1 MALTIYPEDNF
12 DSYVT
17 LADADTYA
25 PLYILDTTNWDA
37 LSDTQ
42 KEFYLRQATYLI
54 KPKITDPDSLSYS
67 ETDYM
72 KNLEIAT
79 TLLAEYSINNNVL
92 TDDES
97 GNLKRKNITGVIDK
111 EWFNPSA
118 PSNAFPAYIATLL
131 SDYGFSG
138 SGSLKIERS

>member
-12 DSYVT
+12 DSYVS

-54 KPKITDPDSLSYS
+54 KPKITDPDSS
-67 ETDYM
+67 
-72 KNLEIAT
+72 
-79 TLLAEYSINNNVL
+79 VL
-92 TDDES
+92 FR
-97 GNLKRKNITGVIDK
+97 N
-111 EWFNPSA
+111 
-118 PSNAFPAYIATLL
+118 
-131 SDYGFSG
+131 
-138 SGSLKIERS
+138 